1 MGAVFV
7 CLWSATIAHGRLE
20 MFCFSCVQLSVDSTS
35 LAGRFFWLPRQARG
49 PCGIGR
55 SIVSPFLM
63 PTRREV
69 HAELSCTCPF
79 VVNPWCCARVNS
91 LQALVCPG
99 KRGGAR
105 ERKSIRNSRDARKR
119 YKADGSGSTPDLN
132 G

>member
-1 MGAVFV
+1 MGRSPCCDGHGVTSHWDSCSF
-7 CLWSATIAHGRLE
+7 CLS
-20 MFCFSCVQLSVDSTS
+20 FVQLSVDSTS

-49 PCGIGR
+49 PCGSGR
-55 SIVSPFLM
+55 SIVSPFLT

-99 KRGGAR
+99 KRGRA
-105 ERKSIRNSRDARKR
+105 
-119 YKADGSGSTPDLN
+119 
-132 G
+132 